1 MFVNQQPNYATD
13 MKKTRVLFSILLL
26 AFFNSALAQFVIK
39 ADGGTTNVEGTD
51 YFKIIK
57 KDKT

>member
-1 MFVNQQPNYATD
+1 